1 MSTQKKER
9 KEITSIFK
17 TFRMYMDDGQVV
29 VESFKIDDG
38 KPAIVAL
45 FHLYQVKE
53 LLQEY

>member
-1 MSTQKKER
+1 
-9 KEITSIFK
+9 
-17 TFRMYMDDGQVV
+17 MDDGQVV